1 MRAAVLHSNSDMPA
15 EKIDTPRPGS
25 ADILLKFAFC
35 GICGS
40 DVLRIIKNAAHHL
53 KERIGIE

>member
-1 MRAAVLHSNSDMPA
+1 MRV
-15 EKIDTPRPGS
+15 ETVDTPRPGS
-25 ADILLKFAFC
+25 ADILLKVAFC

-40 DVLRIIKNAAHHL
+40 DVLRIIKNAAHYL

>member
-1 MRAAVLHSNSDMPA
+1 MRA

-25 ADILLKFAFC
+25 ADILLKVAFC